1 MARNLYAFLVG
12 INNYQAPVPRLSGCT
27 NDIDAFETYL
37 RGRTAKDQF
46 NLKLLKLVDEG
57 ATRQAIIDGFRQ
69 HLRQAEKEDVA
80 LFYYSGH
87 GSQETAPQEFWE
99 VEPDHMDETLVCFDS
114 RQLEGWDL
122 ADKELAYLIHEVAE
136 KGPHMLVI
144 LDCCHSGS
152 GTRDVSMETSIR
164 WAPAD
169 QRERSVDTFLFTRD
183 LSGTSR
189 ITDTT
194 ARPKGWMDLPEG
206 RHILMAA
213 CRDDE
218 TAKEYHADG
227 KPFGAFSYFLR
238 NTLESANGPLTYQDL
253 FKQAQSRVRSNL
265 YNQSPQLEATQ
276 SSDLDLPF
284 LGGAIMPRPESFTLS
299 FDGNDWML
307 DAGSIYGIPAPF
319 GNETTQLVVF
329 PLDAQAN
336 DLLDITK
343 ALGHVEV
350 LQVYPQASRLRVID
364 FEPDPDKTY
373 KAIVV
378 NLPLPLLEVKLEG
391 DTDAL
396 SLVREA
402 MQKSAPGG
410 KPSLYIQE
418 MQATPRLRLLA
429 KDGAYT
435 ITNPGEDRP
444 LVNRLYGY
452 ELEIAQKIVQRLE
465 HIARWMRTMDLQNPG
480 SRLATEAVQ
489 MRVLRDGV
497 ELSPSEMIFDYQ
509 FRNGRW
515 EQPSYTLH
523 LKNNSSET
531 LYCAV
536 LGLYESFSI
545 DVVIGKPLI
554 RLDPEGEFSAQQYL
568 SIPDEVWQQGI
579 SERQDV
585 LKLIV
590 STDDFDAHLLTQGK
604 LDTARTSGPTQRGMI
619 RKNSLNRLM
628 SQVQTRESSDTP
640 EGQSL
645 SDWATSQ
652 VVLKIKKPLDTR
664 AVPRSGE
671 ALSLGAG
678 VTLDAHADLLANAR
692 LGSMPPANRGTEGPG
707 LPEIFRVPSTDNQPY
722 YFRLTRGIT
731 SENVLELSDVVDYK
745 VVTPQKPLR
754 MTIANPKSKGDEI
767 LAFGFDGEFY
777 LPLGVARSYQ
787 NQTLFDLQRLPAPVS
802 LGGRDVK
809 GAIRIYFQKVIGQ
822 PLGVD
827 YPYPILAAATVSSDG
842 IVSYEADPGKIT
854 ALVNAAHRITLYIHG
869 ITGDTRGMAAS
880 ARQTNPGDLVLT
892 FDYESINTS
901 VEEIARSLKD
911 RLASVGLKAGH
922 GKDLRVV
929 AHSLGG
935 IIARWLIEKEGG
947 QQIVNKL
954 VILGSPSA
962 GTPWATIQQWMT
974 VGLGLAL
981 NGLAATLWPVK
992 VISLLLA
999 GLEKVDVTLD
1009 QVQPGSEVL
1018 KSLAASG
1025 DPHVTYILIAGN
1037 TSLVPQAMEGG
1048 NTSKTGKLMEKLGYP
1063 LASLGFLNQPN
1074 DIAVGVSSVHSVEGT
1089 RQPAPEKLTIASDH
1103 VSFFTSEPGLAAL
1116 KQWLA

>member
-1 MARNLYAFLVG
+1 MARNLFAFMVG

-27 NDIDAFETYL
+27 NDIDAFESYL
-37 RGRTAKDQF
+37 SGRTAKDQF
-46 NLKLLKLVDEG
+46 NLQLLKLMDEQ
-57 ATRQAIIDGFRQ
+57 ATRQAVIDGFRK
-69 HLRQAEKEDVA
+69 HLHQAGKDDVA

-87 GSQETAPQEFWE
+87 GSQETAPEEFWAL
-99 VEPDHMDETLVCFDS
+99 EPDHMDETLVCYDS
-114 RQLEGWDL
+114 RQLDGWDL

-136 KGPHMLVI
+136 NGPHMVVI

-152 GTRDVSMETSIR
+152 GTRDVSLETSIR

-169 QRERSVDTFLFTRD
+169 QRERSVDSFLFTRD
-183 LSGTSR
+183 LSESTR
-189 ITDTT
+189 IMDTA

-218 TAKEYHADG
+218 TAKEYYADG
-227 KPFGAFSYFLR
+227 RPYGAFSYFLR
-238 NTLESANGPLTYQDL
+238 STLESANGPLTYRDL

-265 YNQSPQLEATQ
+265 YNQSPQLETTQ

-284 LGGAIMPRPESFTLS
+284 LGGALLPRPENFTLS
-299 FDGNDWML
+299 FDGSEWML
-307 DAGSIYGIPAPF
+307 DAGSIHGIPAPF
-319 GNETTQLVVF
+319 GDETTQLVVF

-343 ALGHVEV
+343 ALGQVDV
-350 LQVYPQASRLRVID
+350 VQVYPQASRLRVID
-364 FEPDPDKTY
+364 LELDPTKTY

-378 NLPLPLLEVKLEG
+378 NLPLPLLEVKFEG
-391 DTDAL
+391 DEEAL
-396 SLVREA
+396 ALVREA
-402 MQKSAPGG
+402 MKVSAPGG
-410 KPSLYIQE
+410 KPSLYIRE
-418 MQATPRLRLLA
+418 MQATPRLRLLT
-429 KDGAYT
+429 KDSAYT

-444 LVNRLYGY
+444 LVSRLYGY
-452 ELEIAQKIVQRLE
+452 ELDNATKVVQRLE

-480 SRLATEAVQ
+480 SRLAMDAIQ
-489 MRVLRDGV
+489 MSVLRDGV
-497 ELSPSEMIFDYQ
+497 ELSPNEMTFDYQ

-515 EQPSYTLH
+515 EQPSYSLR

-545 DVVIGKPLI
+545 EVVIGKPTV
-554 RLDPEGEFSAQQYL
+554 RLGPGEEFNAQKYL

-579 SERQDV
+579 AERQDV

-590 STDDFDAHLLTQGK
+590 STDEFDANLLAQGK
-604 LDTARTSGPTQRGMI
+604 LDIARTTGPTQRGMI

-628 SQVQTRESSDTP
+628 NKVQTRESSDTP

-645 SDWATSQ
+645 SDWITSQ
-652 VVLKIKKPLDTR
+652 AVLRIRKPLETR
-664 AVPRSGE
+664 EVPRAGE

-678 VTLDAHADLLANAR
+678 VTLDAHPALVAQAR
-692 LGSMPPANRGTEGPG
+692 LGSLPPASRGAEGPG
-707 LPEIFRVPSTDNQPY
+707 LPEIFRVQAPENQPY

-731 SENVLELSDVVDYK
+731 SENVLELSDVVDHT

-754 MTIANPKSKGDEI
+754 MTIANPLAKGEGV

-777 LPLGVARSYQ
+777 LPLGAARAYQ

-809 GAIRIYFQKVIGQ
+809 GAVRIYFQKVIGQ
-822 PLGVD
+822 PLGID
-827 YPYPILAAATVSSDG
+827 YPYPILAAATVSPDG
-842 IVSYEADPGKIT
+842 RVTYEADLSKIT
-854 ALVNAAHRITLYIHG
+854 ALVNAARRITLYIHG
-869 ITGDTRGMAAS
+869 ITGDTRGMVSS
-880 ARQTNPGDLVLT
+880 ARQTNPGDLLLT
-892 FDYESINTS
+892 FDYESLNTT

-911 RLASVGLKAGH
+911 RLAKVGLKAGH
-922 GKDLRVV
+922 GKELRVV

-947 QQIVNKL
+947 QQVINKL

-962 GTPWATIQQWMT
+962 GTPWATIQQWAT

-992 VISLLLA
+992 VISLFLA
-999 GLEKVDVTLD
+999 ALEKVDVTLD

-1018 KSLAASG
+1018 KSLAVSD
-1025 DPHVTYILIAGN
+1025 DPHVPYVLIAGN
-1037 TSLVPQAMEGG
+1037 TSLLSQALEGED
-1048 NTSKTGKLMEKLGYP
+1048 TSKAGKLMSKLGYP
-1063 LASLGFLNQPN
+1063 LASLGFLKQPN
-1074 DIAVGVSSVHSVEGT
+1074 DIAVGVTSVHSVDNA
-1089 RQPAPEKLTIASDH
+1089 RQPAPEKSIVASDH
-1103 VSFFTSEPGLAAL
+1103 LSFFTSEPGLAAL